1 MKLQL
6 EGSRW
11 KDLDQRDRNF
21 FYEMGASAI
30 VATAI
35 VLIFG

>member
-11 KDLDQRDRNF
+11 KDLPQKDKNF

-30 VATAI
+30 VAAAI